1 MDRCGISIDSS
12 DEVSTTLQ
20 HKTVKARNPYLCG
33 ECRQEISKGEDY
45 EIYTSAL
52 DGEIFRARTCKT
64 CVCLRDTFF
73 SSWDFGA
80 VREDLREHIR
90 FVLGG
95 HVPSECILSLTG
107 EARDIVFE
115 LIEEAWDSYL
125 CDRD

>member
-1 MDRCGISIDSS
+1 MECGISIDCSVQAGTVL
-12 DEVSTTLQ
+12 E
-20 HKTVKARNPYLCG
+20 HKTVKARKPYLCG
-33 ECRQEISKGEDY
+33 ECGQEISKGDDY

-52 DGEIFRARTCKT
+52 DGKISRERTCKT
-64 CVCLRDTFF
+64 CMRLRDAFF

-95 HVPSECILSLTG
+95 NVPSECILSLTE

-115 LIEEAWDSYL
+115 LIEEAWEEQE
-125 CDRD
+125 